1 MAICENFVYDE
12 NQKVN
17 DVCTH
22 KKSAKRNNKTIF
34 LKKILLKKIKK
45 IFYKFFII

>member
-34 LKKILLKKIKK
+34 KKKIKK